1 MSQCR
6 LARQQTNAR
15 TEIAVITGTDNDSAL
30 VGRARDGD
38 LRAFEDLVERHRD
51 VVFRV
56 AARIVGPEEA
66 ADVSQ
71 DAFLRA
77 FHRLSSF
84 KGTAPFRSWL
94 LQITHNAAINTAS
107 RKRAQPVDAEQQT
120 AGDTDATDSE
130 RRPAESLERRERE
143 QRLQTKLGALRPS
156 YRSLVVLRDLEGF
169 SYEEIAELLEMP
181 IGSVKGR
188 LHRARG
194 ELIELLR
201 NNTYDWELPS

>member
-1 MSQCR
+1 MITTINETDDA
-6 LARQQTNAR
+6 LIEQTL
-15 TEIAVITGTDNDSAL
+15 G
-30 VGRARDGD
+30 GD
-38 LRAFEDLVERHRD
+38 LRAFERLVERYRD

-66 ADVSQ
+66 TDVSQ

-84 KGTAPFRSWL
+84 KRDAQFRVWL
-94 LQITHNAAINTAS
+94 LQIVHNAAINAAT
-107 RKRAQPVDAEQQT
+107 RKRPRPVDAQLEL
-120 AGDTDATDSE
+120 DSSTDEADNE
-130 RRPAESLERRERE
+130 RRPVESLERRERE
-143 QRLQTKLGALRPS
+143 QRMRIKLTSLRPT
-156 YRSLVVLRDLEGF
+156 YRSLLVLRDIEGL
-169 SYEEIAELLEMP
+169 SYEEIAELLDMP

-201 NNTYDWELPS
+201 NNTYDWELPAA

>member
-1 MSQCR
+1 VI
-6 LARQQTNAR
+6 AANAKDPDDVLVRR
-15 TEIAVITGTDNDSAL
+15 TLRGE
-30 VGRARDGD
+30 
-38 LRAFEDLVERHRD
+38 LRAFEAIVERHRD

-66 ADVSQ
+66 DDVSQ

-77 FHRLSSF
+77 FHRLASF
-84 KGTAPFRSWL
+84 KGEAPFRSWL
-94 LQITHNAAINTAS
+94 LQITHHAAINAAT
-107 RKRAQPVDAEQQT
+107 RRRPVPV
-120 AGDTDATDSE
+120 DSE
-130 RRPAESLERRERE
+130 REQAAEPDSGDTGRPPAEQLERSER
-143 QRLQTKLGALRPS
+143 QDRLQLKLRMLRPS

-188 LHRARG
+188 LHRARA

-201 NNTYDWELPS
+201 NNTYDWELPA

>member
-1 MSQCR
+1 M
-6 LARQQTNAR
+6 
-15 TEIAVITGTDNDSAL
+15 ITSTDSSDSAL
-30 VGRARDGD
+30 VNRTLRGD
-38 LRAFEDLVERHRD
+38 IRAFEGLVERHQD

-84 KGTAPFRSWL
+84 KGDAPFRSWL
-94 LQITHNAAINTAS
+94 LQITHNASINAAS
-107 RKRAQPVDAEQQT
+107 RKRPQPVDSEQVT
-120 AGDTDATDSE
+120 GEHTDASDSE
-130 RRPAESLERRERE
+130 RRPVESLERRERE
-143 QRLQTKLGALRPS
+143 HRLQLKLGALRPS
-156 YRSLVVLRDLEGF
+156 YRSLVVLRDLEGL
-169 SYEEIAELLEMP
+169 SYEEIAKLLEMP

-188 LHRARG
+188 LHRARA

>member
-1 MSQCR
+1 MTTITTDPDET
-6 LARQQTNAR
+6 LVEQTLR
-15 TEIAVITGTDNDSAL
+15 
-30 VGRARDGD
+30 GD
-38 LRAFEDLVERHRD
+38 VLAFEKLVERHRD

-77 FHRLSSF
+77 FHRLSGF
-84 KGTAPFRSWL
+84 KGEAGFRVWL
-94 LQITHNAAINTAS
+94 LRITHNAAIDAAT
-107 RKRAQPVDAEQQT
+107 RRRPQPVDSPLELEGEA
-120 AGDTDATDSE
+120 DVSDSE
-130 RRPAESLERRERE
+130 KRPVESLERRERSE
-143 QRLQTKLGALRPS
+143 RMQRKLGLLRPS
-156 YRSLVVLRDLEGF
+156 YRSLVVLRDIEGLP
-169 SYEEIAELLEMP
+169 YEEIADLLEMP

-188 LHRARG
+188 LHRARL